1 MKLLLTLL
9 ILLSV
14 SIASAQEHNKET
26 HAMIALES
34 FAMEGSQDIVINVK
48 GIKTMEE
55 IDIENY
61 NKSNY
66 LSLIVFKKQEPQM
79 C

>member
-1 MKLLLTLL
+1 MKLLLTVLL
-9 ILLSV
+9 LLSV
-14 SIASAQEHNKET
+14 SMASAKDHNKET
-26 HAMIALES
+26 HAIIAFES
-34 FAMEGSQDIVINVK
+34 ITMDSTPVLVINVK